1 MTTAIEFQ
9 ARSYHNPF
17 RMPQLKTIIID
28 LLQVL
33 VGVVLAAI
41 GLNAFLLPNGFLDGG
56 VTGVALLTNIFS
68 GIDIS
73 WLLIFLNLPFLIM
86 AYFMVSRWIF
96 FKSIFSILSL
106 AIFVHWGIL
115 PPMTEDKLLI
125 AIFGGLFLGMGIGIT
140 IRGGAV
146 LDGTEVLG
154 IFVHDRWGISIGKV
168 ILVFNILLFAVT
180 TYVTSVETAMY
191 SILTFVVTAKV
202 TDSLIEGFEDYIG
215 LTIIST
221 HSRKIRKAIVEDVGA
236 GVTIY
241 KGEGGYGSTGNSENL
256 EIIHTIVNRID
267 LRKIHR
273 VIDTVDQGAFVVEF
287 DVNNVQGGVMRKY
300 LSRQSA

>member
-1 MTTAIEFQ
+1 
-9 ARSYHNPF
+9 
-17 RMPQLKTIIID
+17 MPTLKDIIID
-28 LLQVL
+28 LFQVL

-56 VTGVALLTNIFS
+56 VTGVALLTSIFS

-73 WLLIFLNLPFLIM
+73 WLLILLNIPFLVM
-86 AYFMVSRWIF
+86 AYFLVSRWIF
-96 FKSIFSILSL
+96 YKSIFSILGL
-106 AIFVHWGIL
+106 AIFVHLGIL

-146 LDGTEVLG
+146 LDGMEVLG
-154 IFVHDRWGISIGKV
+154 IFIHDRWGISIGKV
-168 ILVFNILLFAVT
+168 ILAFNVILFALT
-180 TYVTSVETAMY
+180 TYLTSPEIAMY
-191 SILTFVVTAKV
+191 SILTFMVTAKV

-215 LTIIST
+215 LTIISP
-221 HSRKIRKAIVEDVGA
+221 HSRAISKAIVEDVGA

-241 KGEGGYGSTGNSENL
+241 KGEGGFGSTGTSENL
-256 EIIHTIVNRID
+256 EIIHTIINRID

-273 VIDTVDQGAFVVEF
+273 VIDEIDRGAFVVEF
-287 DVNNVQGGVMRKY
+287 DVNNVQGGVLRKY
-300 LSRQSA
+300 LSRKSK

>member
-1 MTTAIEFQ
+1 
-9 ARSYHNPF
+9 
-17 RMPQLKTIIID
+17 MPTLKNVIID
-28 LLQVL
+28 LFQVL
-33 VGVVLAAI
+33 IGVILAAI

-73 WLLIFLNLPFLIM
+73 WLLILLNVPFLIM
-86 AYFMVSRWIF
+86 AYYMVSRWIF
-96 FKSIFSILSL
+96 YKSIFSILGL
-106 AIFVHWGIL
+106 AIFVHLGIL

-154 IFVHDRWGISIGKV
+154 IFIHDRWGISIGKV
-168 ILVFNILLFAVT
+168 ILIFNIILFTIT
-180 TYVTSVETAMY
+180 TYVTSPETAMY

-215 LTIIST
+215 LTIISAQ
-221 HSRKIRKAIVEDVGA
+221 SREISKSIVEDVGA

-241 KGEGGYGSTGNSENL
+241 KGEGGFGSKGSSKNL
-256 EIIHTIVNRID
+256 EIIHTIINRID

-273 VIDTVDQGAFVVEF
+273 VIDHIDKEAFVVEF
-287 DVNNVQGGVMRKY
+287 DVNNVQGGVLRKY
-300 LSRQSA
+300 LSRKSK

>member
-1 MTTAIEFQ
+1 
-9 ARSYHNPF
+9 
-17 RMPQLKTIIID
+17 MPTLKNVIID
-28 LLQVL
+28 LFQVL
-33 VGVVLAAI
+33 IGVILAAI

-73 WLLIFLNLPFLIM
+73 WLLILLNVPFLIM
-86 AYFMVSRWIF
+86 AYYMVSRWIF
-96 FKSIFSILSL
+96 YKSIFSILGL
-106 AIFVHWGIL
+106 AIFVHLGIL

-154 IFVHDRWGISIGKV
+154 IFIHDRWGISIGKV
-168 ILVFNILLFAVT
+168 ILIFNIILFTIT
-180 TYVTSVETAMY
+180 TYVTSPETAMY

-221 HSRKIRKAIVEDVGA
+221 QSREISKSIVEDVGA

-241 KGEGGYGSTGNSENL
+241 KGEGGFGSKGSSKNL
-256 EIIHTIVNRID
+256 EIIHTIINRID

-273 VIDTVDQGAFVVEF
+273 VIDHIDKEAFVVEF
-287 DVNNVQGGVMRKY
+287 DVNNVQGGVLRKY
-300 LSRQSA
+300 LSRKSK

>member
-1 MTTAIEFQ
+1 
-9 ARSYHNPF
+9 
-17 RMPQLKTIIID
+17 MPTLKTVLID
-28 LLQVL
+28 LFQVL
-33 VGVVLAAI
+33 VGVILAAI

-56 VTGVALLTNIFS
+56 VTGVALLANISS

-73 WLLIFLNLPFLIM
+73 WLLILLNIPFLVM

-96 FKSIFSILSL
+96 YKSIFSILGL
-106 AIFVHWGIL
+106 AVFVHLGIL

-154 IFVHDRWGISIGKV
+154 IFIHDRWGISIGKV
-168 ILVFNILLFAVT
+168 ILVFNVVLFAIT
-180 TYVTSVETAMY
+180 TYVTSAETAMY

-202 TDSLIEGFEDYIG
+202 TDTLIEGFEDYIG
-215 LTIIST
+215 LTIISEQ
-221 HSRKIRKAIVEDVGA
+221 SRRISKSIVEDVGA

-241 KGEGGYGSTGNSENL
+241 KGEGGFGSTGNSQNL
-256 EIIHTIVNRID
+256 EIIHTIINRID

-273 VIDTVDQGAFVVEF
+273 VVNTIDQRAFVVEF
-287 DVNNVQGGVMRKY
+287 DVNNVQGGVLRQY
-300 LSRQSA
+300 LSRKSS